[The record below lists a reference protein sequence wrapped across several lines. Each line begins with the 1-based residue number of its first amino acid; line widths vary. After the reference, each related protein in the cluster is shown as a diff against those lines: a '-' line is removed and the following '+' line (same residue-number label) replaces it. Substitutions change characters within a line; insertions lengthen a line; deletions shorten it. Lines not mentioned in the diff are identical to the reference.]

1 MSINFSHIAGLCL
14 SILSASSSI
23 ISKLAAII
31 FSLLL
36 IKVMFIWL
44 KTFRF
49 KRKFRSVR
57 TPSLIKEFS
66 LKYNL
71 QGKIKVVVDKKPFAF
86 CLGFFHPQ
94 IFVSTGLIKIMKR
107 PELEMILLHEKYHLL
122 KNDTRTMLIFNFLK
136 QLFIFFP
143 VVLDIID
150 GLIKQK
156 EALADQ
162 YGVVHMGNNSP
173 VISAFRKLLNYQ
185 TPNIPVLNFGVS
197 FTNINTLEYRIE
209 TLKGMKPK
217 VISFKLKNIFVSIL
231 TLFILLSLPLFFRQI
246 IQAHEKETTL
256 TCLKGHTCQ
265 SNC

>member
-71 QGKIKVVVDKKPFAF
+71 LGKIKVVVDEKPFAF

-162 YGVVHMGNNSP
+162 Y
-173 VISAFRKLLNYQ
+173 
-185 TPNIPVLNFGVS
+185 
-197 FTNINTLEYRIE
+197 
-209 TLKGMKPK
+209 
-217 VISFKLKNIFVSIL
+217 
-231 TLFILLSLPLFFRQI
+231 
-246 IQAHEKETTL
+246 
-256 TCLKGHTCQ
+256 
-265 SNC
+265 